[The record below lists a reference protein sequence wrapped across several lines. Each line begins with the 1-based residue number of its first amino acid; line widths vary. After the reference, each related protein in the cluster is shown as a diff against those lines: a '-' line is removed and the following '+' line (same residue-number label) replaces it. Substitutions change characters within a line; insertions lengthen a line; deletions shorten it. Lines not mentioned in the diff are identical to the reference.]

1 MASEGRT
8 ARKLQGISFSSPPAH
23 ESPIGV
29 EWWGFIGR
37 ASKFRAVVQRYL
49 ESVRQFLFAF
59 EASFSAN
66 AGANRWRI
74 PDLAVSHRPRGP
86 LPARISQGSR
96 RETPPNGIA
105 CKAREGFQDSRYA
118 DIP

>member
-1 MASEGRT
+1 VPDTVIR
-8 ARKLQGISFSSPPAH
+8 LQGNRFFSPPAH